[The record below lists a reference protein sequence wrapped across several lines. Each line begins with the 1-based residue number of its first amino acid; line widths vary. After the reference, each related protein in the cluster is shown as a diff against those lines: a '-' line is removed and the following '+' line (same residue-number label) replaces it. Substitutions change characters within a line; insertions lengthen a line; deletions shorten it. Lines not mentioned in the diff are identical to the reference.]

1 MDYKE
6 RNKFFT
12 ENYRLFTKISYDSAK
27 SVNDRFPNVLLADLV
42 AYAYEGVIVGLDKV
56 DLTNERWIKFIHKH
70 ALGHALSGAFLMSGV
85 QRHRIKGVNGYIS
98 NIVVP
103 QSDKLKEIAESE
115 QIRTGKVTDVFFERL
130 ETLDERRWFL
140 EEIDGYIEQAVLLRL
155 LLGESVA
162 VISKSCGISDKTIR
176 RISEQLAIIFK
187 HASENKSFDHLT
199 ITKKDSKKYQLLTVT
214 NEDKQKYADLVRLL
228 LSYETDDT
236 TKKVTNAV
244 FINDPQVEEKT
255 EKESTRETKSA
266 IPELAKPEVTVKPSL
281 PANSWKSTKKSKST
295 KKRRFDDEYEIDD
308 EDELNDEYD
317 VVDEYDIDD
326 ADDIEDEDDVDDVDD
341 AFDLDDDYD
350 VDDEDDDY

>member
-6 RNKFFT
+6 RNKFFA

-56 DLTNERWIKFIHKH
+56 DLSNERWIKFIHKH

-85 QRHRIKGVNGYIS
+85 QRHRIKGINGYIS

-115 QIRTGKVTDVFFERL
+115 QVRAGKVTDVFFERL

-140 EEIDGYIEQAVLLRL
+140 DEIDGYIEQAVLLRL

-162 VISKSCGISDKTIR
+162 AISKSCGISDKTIR
-176 RISEQLAIIFK
+176 RISDQLAIIFK
-187 HASENKSFDHLT
+187 HASENRTFDHLT

-214 NEDKQKYADLVRLL
+214 NDDKQKYADLVRQL
-228 LSYETDDT
+228 LSYETDDM

-244 FINDPQVEEKT
+244 FINDPKIEESDGESAKTPESVKAPESARPVIFTKPVESGSFRKPKSSRKRSFED
-255 EKESTRETKSA
+255 EYEMDDEHESYDEYDDCDENDVEDEY
-266 IPELAKPEVTVKPSL
+266 EL
-281 PANSWKSTKKSKST
+281 
-295 KKRRFDDEYEIDD
+295 DDEYELNGGYDD
-308 EDELNDEYD
+308 VNGEYDEYD
-317 VVDEYDIDD
+317 DDEY
-326 ADDIEDEDDVDDVDD
+326 
-341 AFDLDDDYD
+341 
-350 VDDEDDDY
+350 